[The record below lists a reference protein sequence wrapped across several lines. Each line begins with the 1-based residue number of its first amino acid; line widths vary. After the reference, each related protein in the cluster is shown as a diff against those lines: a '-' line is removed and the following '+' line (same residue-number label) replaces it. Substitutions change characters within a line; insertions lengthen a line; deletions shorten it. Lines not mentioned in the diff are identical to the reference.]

1 MAAKVIA
8 DQSCFLDTLWSL
20 IFFLLFFFFFSIFS
34 SFSFFC
40 YKMSKLRCSA
50 FASVILP
57 AAVESC
63 TKRSLILCET
73 ITIFFSF
80 SYSGF
85 SVNFLRQSKV
95 GWEKKVERLI
105 LFSLLSKYYLWLSP
119 HVADCISMT
128 MRCSFFYLFLEK
140 CVLKFSCEVL
150 YF

>member
-1 MAAKVIA
+1 MLNHVTDLAHTAEKEPKIYNHEKVRDTLGYPAKVIA
-8 DQSCFLDTLWSL
+8 DQSCFLDTLWNL
-20 IFFLLFFFFFSIFS
+20 IFFLLYFLFFFSIFS
-34 SFSFFC
+34 CFSIFC
-40 YKMSKLRCSA
+40 SKMSKLRCSA

-95 GWEKKVERLI
+95 DCEKKVERLI
-105 LFSLLSKYYLWLSP
+105 LFSLLRKYYL
-119 HVADCISMT
+119 
-128 MRCSFFYLFLEK
+128 
-140 CVLKFSCEVL
+140 
-150 YF
+150 